1 MENPN
6 RNRRIFII
14 VFILFVSLFVYIS
27 YDMSSRTTAPWNKPK
42 QLERALPGVLPE
54 KDTLG
59 LEVRGIYCHV
69 WSRKWSG
76 ILFQELPGN

>member
-6 RNRRIFII
+6 RNRRIFIT
-14 VFILFVSLFVYIS
+14 VFILFVALFIYIS

-42 QLERALPGVLPE
+42 QLERALPGALPE

-59 LEVRGIYCHV
+59 LDSLLKEV
-69 WSRKWSG
+69 K
-76 ILFQELPGN
+76 